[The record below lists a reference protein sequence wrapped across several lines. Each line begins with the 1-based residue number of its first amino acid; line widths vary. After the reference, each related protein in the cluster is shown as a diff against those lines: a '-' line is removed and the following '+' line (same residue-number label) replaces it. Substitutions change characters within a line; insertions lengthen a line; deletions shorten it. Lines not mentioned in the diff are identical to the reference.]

1 VQIAC
6 DTAARGCARM
16 AAIEPKAFPDTET
29 TLEQVQQRI
38 AATIT
43 WLQSFTPAQ
52 LDGCEEREVV
62 HRTRAGDIHYRGL
75 DYLRD
80 YALPNFHFHLTT
92 AYAILRVAGTPIG
105 KRDYLGPQRSDR
117 RIPSSN
123 RYRARRLVNANVQSF
138 FHAGTSTW
146 THLLSDP
153 ATRTAAVVDPVLDF
167 DLSSGR
173 VGHESARAVLDAAR
187 AAGLRIDWILET
199 HAHAD
204 HLTAADWLRG
214 ALAAEGR
221 RVPIGVGARI
231 VEVQRHFRRVFALED
246 ALVADGSQ
254 FDRLF
259 ADGER
264 FALGA
269 LEVRVLATPGHTPD
283 SLSYLVGDAV
293 FVGDTLF
300 APSRGT
306 ARCDFPGGD
315 AATLYRSIQR
325 LYALPDTT
333 RVFLC
338 HDYPAAGSEPGC
350 VTTIAAQKSANVQLN
365 AAIREADYVAMRT
378 RRDAT
383 LAVPRLLHP
392 ALQVN
397 IRAGAL
403 PPADSEG
410 RRFLR
415 LPVA

>member
-1 VQIAC
+1 
-6 DTAARGCARM
+6 
-16 AAIEPKAFPDTET
+16 
-29 TLEQVQQRI
+29 
-38 AATIT
+38 
-43 WLQSFTPAQ
+43 
-52 LDGCEEREVV
+52 
-62 HRTRAGDIHYRGL
+62 
-75 DYLRD
+75 
-80 YALPNFHFHLTT
+80 
-92 AYAILRVAGTPIG
+92 
-105 KRDYLGPQRSDR
+105 
-117 RIPSSN
+117 
-123 RYRARRLVNANVQSF
+123 VNANVESF
-138 FHAGTSTW
+138 FHAATSTW
-146 THLLSDP
+146 THLVWGPRS
-153 ATRTAAVVDPVLDF
+153 RAAAIIDPVLDF
-167 DLSSGR
+167 DLASGR
-173 VGHESARAVLDAAR
+173 IGHASARAVLDAAQD
-187 AAGLRIDWILET
+187 AGLRIDWILET

-221 RVPIGVGARI
+221 HVPIGVGARI

-259 ADGER
+259 ADDAR
-264 FALGA
+264 FAIGA

-283 SLSYLVGDAV
+283 SVSYLVGDAV

-325 LYALPDTT
+325 LYALPHDT

-338 HDYPAAGSEPGC
+338 HDYPAPGSAPEC
-350 VTTIAAQKSANVQLN
+350 LTSIAAQKTGNVQLR
-365 AAIREADYVAMRT
+365 ADTSAADYVALRT
-378 RRDAT
+378 QRDAT
-383 LAVPRLLHP
+383 LAAPRLLYP

-403 PPADSEG
+403 PPADREG

-415 LPVA
+415 LPVAAAE